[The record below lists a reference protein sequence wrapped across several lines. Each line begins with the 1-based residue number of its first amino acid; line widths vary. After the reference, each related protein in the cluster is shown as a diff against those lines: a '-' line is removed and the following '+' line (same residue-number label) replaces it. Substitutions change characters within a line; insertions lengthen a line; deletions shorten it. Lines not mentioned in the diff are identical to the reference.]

1 MSFIVTIISHTFLTH
16 NLPWSSVD
24 FLVCDYNLILQPGTM
39 SLDDDPFHIFID
51 IHTWAYQ
58 LPQRPTVISNLHETY
73 TNLCSTY
80 FTRLYR
86 DDHLPLS
93 PSKHP
98 LIWSSDK
105 DASCQVILYKHLEDC
120 QIKQPFPTW
129 RSSDSPFHGQS
140 ASEALFISSVGSK
153 LDLLSSLDCR
163 YQYVLRQEWMVM
175 FHLQC
180 LALQLIP
187 T

>member
-1 MSFIVTIISHTFLTH
+1 
-16 NLPWSSVD
+16 
-24 FLVCDYNLILQPGTM
+24 M
-39 SLDDDPFHIFID
+39 SLHDDPFHIFID

-105 DASCQVILYKHLEDC
+105 DASCRVILYKHLEDC
-120 QIKQPFPTW
+120 QIKQPFQHDVLQTHLFTDKAPAKLYLS
-129 RSSDSPFHGQS
+129 RQS
-140 ASEALFISSVGSK
+140 G
-153 LDLLSSLDCR
+153 LSWICCR
-163 YQYVLRQEWMVM
+163 
-175 FHLQC
+175 HL
-180 LALQLIP
+180 
-187 T
+187 TVDTNMYFDRNGW